1 MKARDVKTTEDA
13 KKIVAERDLD
23 YVKVAVTDMD
33 GILRGKYMQRDKFLS
48 ALDGGFGFCDVVL
61 GWDSSDQLY
70 DNVSLTGWHTG
81 YGDAK
86 VRIIPES
93 CRELPLEEKSLLF
106 LAEFLPPAQAVCP
119 RGLLQRILDRAGSLG
134 FQATAACE
142 FEFFVFDET
151 PHSAREKNYR
161 NLKNISPGFFGYS
174 MLRSSVFA
182 EFYEDLLE
190 LCLAMDFPL
199 EGLHTETG
207 PGVLEAAI
215 CHSDALSAADRAVL
229 FKTYTKIL
237 AQRQDWMATFM
248 AKWSPDWPGQSGHI
262 HISLT
267 DKNGEAVFYDPK
279 AEDHMSTRMR
289 HFIGGQQALMPELL
303 SMIAPTVNSFTRL
316 IPGFWAPTSASW
328 GVENRTCALRAIPGK
343 AAAQRVEYRI
353 AAADINPYV
362 AIAAAIGS
370 GLWGIEN
377 EIEPSNPVV
386 GSAYEVNFAKK
397 YQLPATLAE
406 AATRL
411 KGSKAARALF
421 GDDFVDHYASTREW
435 EEREFRKHITDWE
448 MSRYFEII

>member
-279 AEDHMSTRMR
+279 AEDHMSTHMR

-377 EIEPSNPVV
+377 EIEPSKPVV

-421 GDDFVDHYASTREW
+421 GDDFVDHYAATREW